1 MNELFKETL
10 AGKLSRE
17 SEIVLDVFDGK
28 MVFRSR
34 TEKEV
39 LGS

>member
-10 AGKLSRE
+10 AGKLSRATD
-17 SEIVLDVFDGK
+17 IVLDVSDRK
-28 MVFRSR
+28 MVFRNR